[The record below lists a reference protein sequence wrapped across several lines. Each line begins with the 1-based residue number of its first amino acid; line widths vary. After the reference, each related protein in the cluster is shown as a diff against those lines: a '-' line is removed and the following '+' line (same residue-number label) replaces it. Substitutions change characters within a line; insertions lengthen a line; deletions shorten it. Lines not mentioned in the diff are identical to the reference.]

1 VSLEGDD
8 QEEGEDEMDSGEMM
22 AGGQDEYDDEED
34 EESDESKEGKK
45 KDKKKKGGSA
55 SMFASYEEFAHM
67 LDADDTENNKFDK
80 MHQKRTFSK
89 AMMPKNQ
96 AF

>member
-1 VSLEGDD
+1 
-8 QEEGEDEMDSGEMM
+8 MM

-45 KDKKKKGGSA
+45 KDKKKKGGA